1 MSKHVYFLRSSQL
14 NDTSNGPKLPTPEQ
28 FSDYGEIAINYA
40 EGYETISTKNSN
52 NQVVT
57 FSSDTVNE
65 DKFALKS
72 EISDVDT
79 SITNIETSVTV
90 IQGDINN
97 INTAITEIQGD
108 ITNIEGNVASNTE
121 AINKINQELGF
132 VDGEFT
138 PQNTIIATANNMTE
152 AIEILAGRIENVKV
166 DIFRVVTTLPTQ
178 DIEEDVVYL
187 VPATTTGEQNTYI
200 EYTYVNNAWEK
211 LGEVSST
218 VDLSDYYTKDEANSI
233 FAQSSAVTNLSTS
246 VSELETVVSG
256 LSTTL
261 TGTLQNDISQL
272 KSDTATLESD
282 ITALT
287 SQHESDIAEIKAY
300 TVNSKAI
307 NTNPVLNGA
316 DIQLTG
322 WDESTGTNEQLF
334 LTETDT
340 VNVALGKI
348 QKMIGDNEEITSK
361 ALNVLN
367 GSCGFNQNG
376 IYEPD
381 NSYLNGETNLASAI
395 DKLAETVNFLNGHNS
410 LDSTQSI
417 PSTKRLVI
425 VTRSSNDVL
434 TLASNNLPD
443 GRELHI
449 IVHNTGSGDI
459 TISMPTSGG
468 FVNVVGD
475 TLTVSAGSYGEI
487 NVISDGVNKYIRFA

>member
-65 DKFALKS
+65 AKFALKS

-97 INTAITEIQGD
+97 INTAITELKGD
-108 ITNIEGNVASNTE
+108 ITNIEGNVTSNTD

-138 PQNTIIATANNMTE
+138 PQNTIIATANTVSE
-152 AIEILAGRIENVKV
+152 ALETLAGRVENVTV
-166 DIFRVVTTLPTQ
+166 DVFRIVTGLPSS

-187 VPATTTGEQNTYI
+187 VPAITTGDSNVYV
-200 EYTYVNNAWEK
+200 EYTYINGAWEK
-211 LGEVSST
+211 LGEVTST
-218 VDLSDYYTKDEANSI
+218 VDLSNYYTKDEANSI
-233 FAQSSAVTNLSTS
+233 FAQSTAVT
-246 VSELETVVSG
+246 ELQTVVSG
-256 LSTTL
+256 LSTSV
-261 TGTLQNDISQL
+261 TGTIQNDITSIKNDMTQ
-272 KSDTATLESD
+272 LESD

-287 SQHESDIAEIKAY
+287 TQHDSDIATINAY

-307 NTNPVLNGA
+307 NTNPVLNGG
-316 DIQLTG
+316 DIDLEGYT
-322 WDESTGTNEQLF
+322 EATGTNEQLF
-334 LTETDT
+334 LAASDT
-340 VNVALGKI
+340 VNVAFGKLAKI
-348 QKMIGDNEEITSK
+348 VSDNEEVTSK

-395 DKLAETVNFLNGHNS
+395 DTLAETVAFLNGHNS

-475 TLTVSAGSYGEI
+475 TLTVSAGGYGEI

>member
-1 MSKHVYFLRSSQL
+1 MAKHVYFLRSSQL
-14 NDTSNGPKLPTPEQ
+14 NNTSNGPKLPTPEQ
-28 FSDYGEIAINYA
+28 FADYGEIAINFA
-40 EGYETISTKNSN
+40 TGYETISTKNAD
-52 NQVVT
+52 NQVAT

-65 DKFALKS
+65 AKFALKS
-72 EISDVDT
+72 EITDVDT

-97 INTAITEIQGD
+97 INTAITEIKGD
-108 ITNIEGNVASNTE
+108 ITNIEGNVTSNTE

-138 PQNTIIATANNMTE
+138 PQNTIIATANTVSE
-152 AIEILAGRIENVKV
+152 ALETLAGRVENVQV
-166 DIFRVVTTLPTQ
+166 DIFRVVTALPTQ

-187 VPATTTGEQNTYI
+187 VPAATTGEQNTYI

-218 VDLSDYYTKDEANSI
+218 VDLSNYYTKSEADSI
-233 FAQSSAVTNLSTS
+233 FAQSSAVTN
-246 VSELETVVSG
+246 LETVVSG

-261 TGTLQNDISQL
+261 TGTIQNNISQL
-272 KSDTATLESD
+272 KSDIATLESD

-287 SQHESDIAEIKAY
+287 SQHNTDVAEIKAY
-300 TVNSKAI
+300 TVNAKAI
-307 NTNPVLNGA
+307 STNPVLNGA
-316 DIQLTG
+316 DISLDGYT
-322 WDESTGTNEQLF
+322 EATGTNEQLF
-334 LTETDT
+334 LASTDT
-340 VNVALGKI
+340 VNVAFGKVAKI
-348 QKMIGDNEEITSK
+348 ISDNEEVTSK

-395 DKLAETVNFLNGHNS
+395 DKLAETVDFLNGHNS

-425 VTRSSNDVL
+425 VTRGSNDVL

-468 FVNVVGD
+468 FVNVSGD
-475 TLTVSAGSYGEI
+475 ILTVSAGGYGEI